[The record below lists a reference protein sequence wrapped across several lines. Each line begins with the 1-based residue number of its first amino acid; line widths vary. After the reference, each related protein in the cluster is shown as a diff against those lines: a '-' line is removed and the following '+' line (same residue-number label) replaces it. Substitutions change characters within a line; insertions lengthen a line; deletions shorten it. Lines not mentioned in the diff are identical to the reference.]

1 MLIVKVQKGKIE
13 QAIKQMRRKVIS
25 TKVIQKVREKK
36 EYTKKSV
43 KRRNEINKAIYV
55 QHKFIDL
62 D

>member
-1 MLIVKVQKGKIE
+1 MIVKVQKGKIE